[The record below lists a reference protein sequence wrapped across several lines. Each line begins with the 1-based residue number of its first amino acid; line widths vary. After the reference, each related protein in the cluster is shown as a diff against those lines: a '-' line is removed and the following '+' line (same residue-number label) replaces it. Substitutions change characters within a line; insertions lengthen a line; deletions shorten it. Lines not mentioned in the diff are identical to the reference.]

1 MQNSVLII
9 PPCPSTLLKNDQ
21 YKLREHLSLIISWDN
36 HYHWPVKKQF
46 SCFFIV
52 FFFVRMKQFIAQGEG
67 KFPFSAALGGVV
79 P

>member
-1 MQNSVLII
+1 MGQS
-9 PPCPSTLLKNDQ
+9 
-21 YKLREHLSLIISWDN
+21 LSLAN
-36 HYHWPVKKQF
+36 QKQF